1 MGKNKKTKLKSVVRV
16 KKRPPRLDLA
26 HMEKQ
31 ARPVS
36 KKPTLRHV
44 ETARPVTMSRPV
56 SDSTVEQRSNPNHL
70 PDIPRQDDIAPGFA
84 AGHSSSIP
92 TEETVSALPAAKDPD
107 SRLDEDATAT
117 IQRKLKRLSLVEL
130 QRYAKQSAKG
140 ADAAIVEHEALSREY
155 EAKLEEI
162 KQAKTPKNATEVER
176 KELNDR
182 RSRLRKERDSI
193 LRRRTI
199 AYQNAVALERAA
211 DEYAMIV
218 ALLLDQAE
226 VNYRKQPR
234 INEKSVALTDEEK
247 LSLIERFL
255 SSGRFNVKET
265 KGVSSPVPRSAE
277 EGGVS
282 ATGKTAVRGTSS
294 EVSGSSETSSMKGHG
309 GFWGTFRWLLMFLPA
324 LFIAWRRRRL
334 DEAAKKLPHVK
345 EPVEK
350 SVKEA
355 KLPPKEI
362 PPEYRPEKKAGGGRC
377 HGATADAA
385 MADAARHAQEAG
397 AGASR
402 RIALDNTIPAKTKKG
417 TPEGSTD
424 EASVKNVTVIAEDT
438 ATSDDETIGR
448 IKRISHSKL
457 NFLRRW
463 FGDIAGLIISLL
475 IILLCF
481 LLPLYVVA
489 DVIKGELTWEE
500 FVTNR
505 GRSTTEV
512 VSDPV
517 PVRPVPQVP
526 TEPSPVYPVVEPA
539 EAEVPMVLAVDPVV
553 EDPIRKTIGY
563 MGYVADITSYDG
575 HAIVRYP
582 EFITSAEIAGFCDV
596 EARKYGTLVSDV
608 TYEVLEAGRLSVS
621 YPIGIQDED
630 RAYMIDQMTSDLA
643 AYVNGMF
650 AESEAVSASVV
661 EDPSVPMVSESTTVV
676 PEPVETLPVVV
687 EGPVTRTIQYLDH
700 MVTLESYDGHAFVS
714 YPAFVTTDEVIGF
727 CAAEAM
733 KYGSMAASVSYAIGQ
748 NGRMTIFHPQGIS
761 SEDRAYVID
770 LLAED
775 LLDYVQGVA
784 TPVVSEAPMPEI
796 PAIEPAVP
804 EELAEP
810 VNVPSIHVHR
820 VISLWGDEFA
830 VVGAYDGNGVVL
842 YPQYVSSEEIA
853 QAAAML
859 FSAYPTDLNEVYYEI
874 PNPGRLVVT
883 YPKGLSEDELN
894 GYVDVLESDLRWYL
908 SYLAGKADEPGET
921 APVKQREPES
931 VPPVVL
937 GVEPVVEDPVQWSR
951 PVHSLSISGSPYG
964 FSFVDFYKGR
974 KAIINAGIPMSEFMS
989 SYGFGAQLD
998 YQWNFTEHLYAGV
1011 SAGFYGYYTQRSIL
1025 GVGTLYTQIPVQAR
1039 FGFHHDWK
1047 HVGILFGVG
1056 AGVDVASLQKL
1067 QGVYFMATVEFGI
1080 SYRFSE
1086 HWSLQWRAIGG
1097 LTLQPKPADP
1107 MYSSNTYITQP
1118 AMLGVVYH
1126 F

>member
-1 MGKNKKTKLKSVVRV
+1 MGKRKKTKLKSVTRV

-31 ARPVS
+31 ARPQS
-36 KKPTLRHV
+36 KKSTLKHV
-44 ETARPVTMSRPV
+44 ETVRPVTMSRPV
-56 SDSTVEQRSNPNHL
+56 SDSTVEQRSNPNPL
-70 PDIPRQDDIAPGFA
+70 PDILRQDDIAPGFA

-140 ADAAIVEHEALSREY
+140 ADAAIVEHEALSMEY

-193 LRRRTI
+193 SRRRTI

-255 SSGRFNVKET
+255 SSGRFNAKET
-265 KGVSSPVPRSAE
+265 KGVSSPVPRSLE
-277 EGGVS
+277 KGGIS
-282 ATGKTAVRGTSS
+282 ATGKTATSGTSS
-294 EVSGSSETSSMKGHG
+294 EISGSSGTSSLKGHG
-309 GFWGTFRWLLMFLPA
+309 GFWGTFKWLLMFLPA
-324 LFIAWRRRRL
+324 LFIVWRRRRL

-350 SVKEA
+350 PVKEA

-362 PPEYRPEKKAGGGRC
+362 PPEYRPEKKADGGRC

-385 MADAARHAQEAG
+385 MAEAARHAQEAG

-402 RIALDNTIPAKTKKG
+402 RIALDNAIPAQTKQSAQDPSSGETQVNKV
-417 TPEGSTD
+417 
-424 EASVKNVTVIAEDT
+424 AAIAED
-438 ATSDDETIGR
+438 AASSDDETIGR

-457 NFLRRW
+457 NFLQRW

-489 DVIKGELTWEE
+489 DVVKGELTWEE

-505 GRSTTEV
+505 GRSTTAVV
-512 VSDPV
+512 VSSEPV
-517 PVRPVPQVP
+517 PVEPAPQP
-526 TEPSPVYPVVEPA
+526 AQMELAEPIAEMPVVEKLEADKPA
-539 EAEVPMVLAVDPVV
+539 APAVLPVSKEPV
-553 EDPIRKTIGY
+553 RRTVGY
-563 MGYVADITSYDG
+563 MGYVANITSYDG
-575 HAIVRYP
+575 HA
-582 EFITSAEIAGFCDV
+582 A
-596 EARKYGTLVSDV
+596 
-608 TYEVLEAGRLSVS
+608 
-621 YPIGIQDED
+621 
-630 RAYMIDQMTSDLA
+630 
-643 AYVNGMF
+643 
-650 AESEAVSASVV
+650 
-661 EDPSVPMVSESTTVV
+661 
-676 PEPVETLPVVV
+676 
-687 EGPVTRTIQYLDH
+687 
-700 MVTLESYDGHAFVS
+700 VS
-714 YPAFVTTDEVIGF
+714 YPAFITNEELDAFCETVASRYGALVSGAAYELLEPGQLSISYPVGISAEDRAAMIDQLTADLAEYVNVLVAEPKAVSTPVAVEPSILEPELAIPVPVVVESPVTRTVEYLGHVVAVESYDGRASISYPSFITDDGVIDF
-727 CAAEAM
+727 CSAEAE
-733 KYGSMAASVSYAIGQ
+733 KYGASAASVSYAIGR
-748 NGRMTIFHPQGIS
+748 NGRMTVFHPQGIS

-784 TPVVSEAPMPEI
+784 TPVVSEVPMPEI

-804 EELAEP
+804 EGIAEP
-810 VNVPSIHVHR
+810 AIVPSIHVHR

-830 VVGAYDGNGVVL
+830 VIGAYDGNGVVL
-842 YPQYVSSEEIA
+842 YPQYVSSEEIV
-853 QAAAML
+853 QAAVML
-859 FSAYPTDLNEVYYEI
+859 FAAYPTDLNEVYYEI

-894 GYVDVLESDLRWYL
+894 GYVDVLESELRWYL
-908 SYLAGKADEPGET
+908 SYLAGKDDEPGET
-921 APVKQREPES
+921 APVKQAEPEA
-931 VPPVVL
+931 VPPIAPV
-937 GVEPVVEDPVQWSR
+937 VEPVVEEPVRWSR

-989 SYGFGAQLD
+989 SYGFGAQLG
-998 YQWNFTEHLYAGV
+998 NFTEHLYAGV
-1011 SAGFYGYYTQRSIL
+1011 SAGFYGYYTRRSIL
-1025 GVGTLYTQIPVQAR
+1025 GVGTLYTQIPVQVR

-1047 HVGILFGVG
+1047 HVGLSCGVG

-1067 QGVYFMATVEFGI
+1067 QGVYFMATVDLGI

-1107 MYSSNTYITQP
+1107 TYSSNTYVTQP
-1118 AMLGVVYH
+1118 VMLGVVYH

>member
-1 MGKNKKTKLKSVVRV
+1 MGKSKKTKLKSVTRV

-31 ARPVS
+31 ARPQS
-36 KKPTLRHV
+36 KKSTVKHV

-56 SDSTVEQRSNPNHL
+56 SDSTVEQRSNPNPL
-70 PDIPRQDDIAPGFA
+70 PDIPRQDDIAPSFA
-84 AGHSSSIP
+84 VGHSSFMP
-92 TEETVSALPAAKDPD
+92 TDELPSDLPAVKELDLP
-107 SRLDEDATAT
+107 LDEDTTAT

-162 KQAKTPKNATEVER
+162 KQARTPKNATEVER

-182 RSRLRKERDSI
+182 RARLRKERDSI
-193 LRRRTI
+193 LRRQTI
-199 AYQNAVALERAA
+199 SYQNAVALERAA

-265 KGVSSPVPRSAE
+265 KGISSPVPRSLGK
-277 EGGVS
+277 GGIS
-282 ATGKTAVRGTSS
+282 ATGKTAASGTSS
-294 EVSGSSETSSMKGHG
+294 EISGSSGTSSLKGHG
-309 GFWGTFRWLLMFLPA
+309 GFWGTFKWLLMFLPA

-350 SVKEA
+350 PVKEA

-362 PPEYRPEKKAGGGRC
+362 PPAYMPEKRAGGRC
-377 HGATADAA
+377 YGATADAA
-385 MADAARHAQEAG
+385 MADAARHAREAG
-397 AGASR
+397 VESSR
-402 RIALDNTIPAKTKKG
+402 RIALDNAIPAKTRQGAQDPSSDETAVKKA
-417 TPEGSTD
+417 P
-424 EASVKNVTVIAEDT
+424 AIAKDT
-438 ATSDDETIGR
+438 ASADEETIGR

-475 IILLCF
+475 IIILCF

-526 TEPSPVYPVVEPA
+526 TEPDPESPVVEPA
-539 EAEVPMVLAVDPVV
+539 EAEVPMVSAVGPAVD
-553 EDPIRKTIGY
+553 EPIRRTIGY
-563 MGYVADITSYDG
+563 MGYVANITSYDG

-582 EFITSAEIAGFCDV
+582 EFITNAEIAGFCDV

-630 RAYMIDQMTSDLA
+630 RAYMIDQLTSDLA
-643 AYVNGMF
+643 AYVNGVF
-650 AESEAVSASVV
+650 AEPEAVSASVV
-661 EDPSVPMVSESTTVV
+661 EDSSVPMVSESTTMVSDS
-676 PEPVETLPVVV
+676 VETLPAVV
-687 EGPVTRTIQYLDH
+687 ESPVTRTIRYRDH
-700 MVTLESYDGHAFVS
+700 VVTLESYDGHAFIS
-714 YPAFVTTDEVIGF
+714 YPEFVTTDEVIGF

-748 NGRMTIFHPQGIS
+748 NGRMTVFYPQGVS
-761 SEDRAYVID
+761 SEDRAYGID

-775 LLDYVQGVA
+775 LLDYVQGFA
-784 TPVVSEAPMPEI
+784 TPVVSEVPMPEI

-804 EELAEP
+804 EKLAEP
-810 VNVPSIHVHR
+810 VIVPSVHVHR

-859 FSAYPTDLNEVYYEI
+859 FAAYPTDLNEVYYEI
-874 PNPGRLVVT
+874 PNLGRLVVT

-908 SYLAGKADEPGET
+908 SYLAGKDEG
-921 APVKQREPES
+921 PVEAALVEPIEPEV
-931 VPPVVL
+931 VPPVILVAAS
-937 GVEPVVEDPVQWSR
+937 VVEEPVQWSR
-951 PVHSLSISGSPYG
+951 PVHSLSLSGSPYG

-974 KAIINAGIPMSEFMS
+974 NAINNAGIPMSEFMS

-998 YQWNFTEHLYAGV
+998 YQWNFTEYLYAGI
-1011 SAGFYGYYTQRSIL
+1011 SAGFYGYYTQRSIF
-1025 GVGTLYTQIPVQAR
+1025 GSGTLYTQIPVQAR
-1039 FGFHHDWK
+1039 FGFHYDWNQ
-1047 HVGILFGVG
+1047 VGLLFGVG
-1056 AGVDVASLQKL
+1056 AGIDLARLQEQ
-1067 QGVYFMATVEFGI
+1067 QGGYFMGTVEFGV

-1097 LTLQPKPADP
+1097 ITLQPKPADP
-1107 MYSSNTYITQP
+1107 MYSSNTYVTQP